1 MDVNTT
7 STTLQNSVN
16 VCLSVIGEAPV
27 NSITG
32 NSLPTQVALAKQ
44 TIAEVGNDVQSKGWW
59 FNTSGSDIT
68 LYSTD
73 ISDDYSTDIPEE
85 ARRYITI
92 RAARV
97 LQSRFIG
104 NEELHKFSYNEE
116 LVSLATL
123 QTAHV
128 RNGGNSTNFN
138 SFPSELK
145 QLGIEEIM
153 FLQGSAEEKLLTLR
167 LSTELKQ
174 QAKIVAETGLTN
186 AQSNLANAQATDV
199 AADTTLKGVQ
209 ANLVSTQAL
218 DVAKDT
224 EVKTSQ
230 KTLLDK
236 QASDVE
242 ADTTLKGVQANLVS
256 TQATDVAKDTEVKE
270 AQKTLLTKQA
280 SDVEADTTLKSVQSN
295 LVSTQALDVAADT
308 TLKGKQGSLIDAQ
321 TTTESSQQS
330 VLGAQATNF
339 GKDSDVK
346 NAQKELL
353 QQQKDQL
360 EKQIAL
366 ELTEEKSYSD
376 AITGVASGTTYRD
389 FGAELRMMGVQEP
402 NFYQLPAYKKKEALK
417 DASKLRVSSATE
429 TGTDATEI
437 STVNNIRRM
446 IGEAPITALNG
457 DSMAS
462 EAVRLL
468 RKTSTEM
475 QGRGWWFNTEEDVT
489 LREHTADNVIVV
501 SGFEPI
507 TYGDLNDGQG
517 NGIYINSGADSYTS
531 VDGLSSIQ
539 KTNSNG
545 YFQWSI
551 RNSTSGWEYF
561 GASSSQAGNLT
572 SHPVLDT
579 WSNNITMKKA
589 NVISVGSDMLSVEVE
604 DYNARVM
611 SFKDHVKGIANYLYN
626 LDTKTIG
633 SWTKDVEAKIIYE
646 RNIYDLPQKF
656 KEYLEVR
663 VAILLT
669 EMYPR
674 DNVDI
679 QRLPRIERE
688 LEAYFKDR
696 ENDEGN
702 YNIFD
707 SYDASARI
715 GINRN
720 YSIV

>member
-1 MDVNTT
+1 MEVYVADEDK
-7 STTLQNSVN
+7 TTLQFSVN
-16 VCLSVIGEAPV
+16 VCLSVIGESPV
-27 NSITG
+27 NSIKG
-32 NSLPTQVALAKQ
+32 DSLPTQVALAKQ
-44 TIAEVGNDVQSKGWW
+44 TIDEVSRDVQAKGWW
-59 FNTSGSDIT
+59 FNTQSNSLIHVNSLEGH
-68 LYSTD
+68 
-73 ISDDYSTDIPEE
+73 DDYLSGENTGVTNGSERFPEE
-85 ARRYITI
+85 LRRYITI

-167 LSTELKQ
+167 LSTEIKQ
-174 QAKIVAETGLTN
+174 QAKIAAETGLTN
-186 AQSNLANAQATDV
+186 SQSNLANAQATDV

-330 VLGAQATNF
+330 VLGAQATNLGADSTLKGAQATNVGADSTLKGAQATNF

-437 STVNNIRRM
+437 STVNNIRRI
-446 IGEAPITALNG
+446 IGEAPISALNG
-457 DSMAS
+457 DAMAS

-475 QGRGWWFNTEEDVT
+475 QGRGWWFNTEVDV
-489 LREHTADNVIVV
+489 EFTADGSGRIATTGMLTVELNDYDTRIKKV
-501 SGFEPI
+501 SG
-507 TYGDLNDGQG
+507 TKYLYDLKEKSHTSF
-517 NGIYINSGADSYTS
+517 SGT
-531 VDGLSSIQ
+531 
-539 KTNSNG
+539 
-545 YFQWSI
+545 
-551 RNSTSGWEYF
+551 
-561 GASSSQAGNLT
+561 
-572 SHPVLDT
+572 
-579 WSNNITMKKA
+579 
-589 NVISVGSDMLSVEVE
+589 
-604 DYNARVM
+604 
-611 SFKDHVKGIANYLYN
+611 VKG
-626 LDTKTIG
+626 K
-633 SWTKDVEAKIIYE
+633 VIYE
-646 RNIYDLPQKF
+646 RDLDDIPEKF